1 MLQLRTLTTSHSPDG
16 WTVIHIFPEP
26 GRLPVLPSQ
35 HSMSQSPSSQ
45 TQPVMANLPRVL
57 GASQATAIVVG
68 TVIGSGIF
76 LVPSEMMRITI
87 PSVTML
93 AIGTQ
98 VVFGAFLLGFIE
110 IE

>member
-1 MLQLRTLTTSHSPDG
+1 
-16 WTVIHIFPEP
+16 
-26 GRLPVLPSQ
+26 
-35 HSMSQSPSSQ
+35 
-45 TQPVMANLPRVL
+45 
-57 GASQATAIVVG
+57 
-68 TVIGSGIF
+68 
-76 LVPSEMMRITI
+76 MMRITI